1 MPTKT
6 KARAGAKA
14 ATPKQAGE
22 TYRMKLKD
30 AQFISE
36 FGGRLPA
43 DAVLEVDADTAARWW
58 DRGIASIAPEGAP
71 TYAEEARTRRRVAF
85 ERDAALEA
93 EREDLRRKLALL
105 DDPQA
110 LAVEPT
116 QDVRRKQRE
125 ERGLFASSTTA
136 VTRSRPTTSRKPMP
150 SQVEDSAEDSDGD
163 EAE

>member
-14 ATPKQAGE
+14 ATPKQTGE
-22 TYRMKLKD
+22 TYRMALKED
-30 AQFISE
+30 QFISE

-43 DAVLEVDADTAARWW
+43 GAVLEVDADTAARWW

-71 TYAEEARTRRRVAF
+71 THAEEARTRRRAAF

-136 VTRSRPTTSRKPMP
+136 VTRSRPSTTRKPLP
-150 SQVEDSAEDSDGD
+150 SEVEDVADEGAGD
-163 EAE
+163 EGE